1 MTWCSLRNSFLWTP
15 LVLLCPYRKAIQP
28 ATTRKLNQPKSISLP
43 GGGVDCPNV
52 WSELVWGW
60 DGLKDRLPG
69 QMEQSTG
76 VSTWVTSRLG
86 SPAWA
91 SWQNL
96 LQPLLLSLQSWS
108 DWDMIWLLDLF
119 CFTVM
124 LFLLFFPK
132 CSQCISAQKIKIIS
146 YKLIWSGI

>member
-60 DGLKDRLPG
+60 DGLKDRLSG